1 MTTQLMY
8 SKSDNFEIMI
18 GNETLDI
25 IEELFESLL
34 TRYQIDFETSGKG
47 SDFVFNSIDGMYY
60 KCHEIRPTH
69 GGSYIDSLEWIK
81 KRKATINKNSDD
93 NCFEYAVTV

>member
-8 SKSDNFEIMI
+8 SKSDNLEIMI

-25 IEELFESLL
+25 IEELFESFL
-34 TRYQIDFETSGKG
+34 TRYQIDFETSGEG
-47 SDFVFNSIDGMYY
+47 SNFAFNSIDVIYY
-60 KCHEIRPTH
+60 KCHEIRQTR

-81 KRKATINKNSDD
+81 KKKSN
-93 NCFEYAVTV
+93 Y

>member
-8 SKSDNFEIMI
+8 SKSDNLEIMI

-34 TRYQIDFETSGKG
+34 TR
-47 SDFVFNSIDGMYY
+47 
-60 KCHEIRPTH
+60 
-69 GGSYIDSLEWIK
+69 
-81 KRKATINKNSDD
+81 
-93 NCFEYAVTV
+93 

>member
-1 MTTQLMY
+1 MY
-8 SKSDNFEIMI
+8 SKSDNLEIMI

-25 IEELFESLL
+25 TEELFESLL

-47 SDFVFNSIDGMYY
+47 RDFVFNSIDGMYY